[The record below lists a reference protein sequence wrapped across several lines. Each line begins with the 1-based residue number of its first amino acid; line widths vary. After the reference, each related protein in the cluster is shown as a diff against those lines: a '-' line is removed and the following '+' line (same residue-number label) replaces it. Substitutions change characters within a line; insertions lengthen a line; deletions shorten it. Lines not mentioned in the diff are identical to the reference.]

1 MYCPQCG
8 TESPPALQYCRVC
21 GANLKVIG
29 KAVSL
34 SEAIARSD
42 RGPLPK
48 LKEMVKGLNVD
59 HVTEEV
65 SRAFDRLNDEFSSM
79 STETKSIER
88 KHDRH
93 SRDAYRA
100 LRHRRKKK
108 TPAEK
113 REEHLTTG
121 VISLFSGVGL
131 TIFLYFLS
139 GVLVLKLPP
148 DVIAKIPFEI
158 DPVVRIIWLLGLL
171 PMLSGVGHLFA
182 GLLIRPQRNLELDQV
197 ATPPRDLTPDLTGGD
212 STTTAGNAPASVTER
227 TTNLLEHNY

>member
-1 MYCPQCG
+1 M
-8 TESPPALQYCRVC
+8 QYCRVC

-65 SRAFDRLNDEFSSM
+65 SKALDRMNQELAQMSS
-79 STETKSIER
+79 ETQSPTVKY
-88 KHDRH
+88 K
-93 SRDAYRA
+93 YR
-100 LRHRRKKK
+100 RRKK
-108 TPAEK
+108 TAEER
-113 REEHLTTG
+113 REDLIAKG
-121 VISLFSGVGL
+121 VISFFSGIGI

-139 GVLVLKLPP
+139 AALVLKLPP

-158 DPVVRIIWLLGLL
+158 DPVVRILWWFGFIPTLKGLGQICGG
-171 PMLSGVGHLFA
+171 LS
-182 GLLIRPQRNLELDQV
+182 IRPRPVPQLNQ
-197 ATPPRDLTPDLTGGD
+197 TPQPPDLTDGA
-212 STTTAGNAPASVTER
+212 STTQVSAPSSVASVTER